1 MQQFYCLLWVSN
13 CASIYYYMHCIQ
25 IWLILRFSIFGEQR
39 KTKKYLNLGKMGKL
53 NTKKKI
59 LFVFLGQDMVK
70 PHEKYGFLILLIKST
85 ENHLIK
91 LL

>member
-1 MQQFYCLLWVSN
+1 
-13 CASIYYYMHCIQ
+13 
-25 IWLILRFSIFGEQR
+25 
-39 KTKKYLNLGKMGKL
+39 MGKL